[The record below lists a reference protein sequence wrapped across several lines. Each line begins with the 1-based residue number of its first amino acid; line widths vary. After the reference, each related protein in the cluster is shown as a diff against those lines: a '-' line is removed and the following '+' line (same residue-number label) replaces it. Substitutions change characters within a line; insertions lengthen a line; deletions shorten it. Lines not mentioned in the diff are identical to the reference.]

1 MEGGEEDNSFKENAI
16 REDLVVTAVKFLQNV
31 KVSNSP
37 LEMRRTFLIKK
48 GLSEAEIT
56 EAFTRLGPMMKT
68 VQQNNN
74 VYGLLPQASLGS
86 KIRDL
91 LNILLLIGG
100 FSYSIRYLW
109 KVVKC
114 SI

>member
-1 MEGGEEDNSFKENAI
+1 MEAGEEANIVKENAI

-37 LEMRRTFLIKK
+37 LEMKRTFLMKK
-48 GLSEAEIT
+48 GLSEAEIS
-56 EAFTRLGPMMKT
+56 EAFTRLGPVLKT
-68 VQQNNN
+68 IQQD
-74 VYGLLPQASLGS
+74 YHGYSMLPQTSLGS

-100 FSYSIRYLW
+100 FSYSLRYLW
-109 KVVKC
+109 KV
-114 SI
+114 